1 MLNMIWM
8 LAFAC
13 SDDKETT
20 ENITEDTAMEDTDTT
35 VVEDLDCT
43 DWYADI
49 WTVDVTE
56 GSEVRVLVDTISDE
70 TAFDPAVFLSF
81 DSIPQEGNL
90 EEMFLANTE
99 CSYAPISEDG
109 GCIDDSWTSTASGT
123 LFVEIIVAQDPC
135 NSDLA
140 EYSLVINV
148 DGEPVLP
155 TLSMD
160 DRLEE

>member
-1 MLNMIWM
+1 MLNIFWM
-8 LAFAC
+8 MLFAC
-13 SDDKETT
+13 TEEKEV
-20 ENITEDTAMEDTDTT
+20 TEDTAPEETETNTD
-35 VVEDLDCT
+35 VVTEDLDCT

-49 WTVDVTE
+49 WSVDVTE
-56 GSEVRVLVDTISDE
+56 GAEVRVMVDTISDD
-70 TAFDPAVFLSF
+70 TAFDPAVFLSY
-81 DSIPQEGNL
+81 DEIPQEGLL

-99 CSYAPISEDG
+99 CSFAPISEEG
-109 GCIDDSWTSTASGT
+109 GCIDDSWTATATGT

-140 EYSLVINV
+140 EYSLQINV
-148 DGEPVLP
+148 DGDAVSP